1 MKPPPVQPGELPR
14 LTHEELDE
22 IISWRA
28 GATYYELAMAQ
39 ELQAWRAP
47 ERERERILKF
57 WQERT
62 NIACRDLDVHSCT
75 RRDNQTKREIC
86 TNCGKDVT
94 DQRRYEID

>member
-1 MKPPPVQPGELPR
+1 MKSPPMQKDDLPR

-39 ELQAWRAP
+39 ELRAWRAP
-47 ERERERILKF
+47 ERDRDRIMAW

-62 NIACRDLDVHSCT
+62 DLACRNLDSHSCT
-75 RRDNQTKREIC
+75 QLKHGREIC

-94 DQRRYEID
+94 DQRRYQID